1 VSELSHVRSVAI
13 VGCGN
18 VADGFDEDWRK
29 RHIYSHAT
37 AISKLDQLTITA
49 CCDIDPARMERFADK
64 WEVDGRYTDYQ
75 KMVDDEKIDILVVAT
90 PTVAHYD
97 NVLTALS
104 REIKVIFCEKP
115 LTYTLKEGETLVKK
129 AAEAGVLLFVNY
141 MRRWDSFYVEC
152 NDLLESGRIGRV
164 ETIVAY
170 VDTALYM
177 NSIHMLDMVL
187 YFAGDVL
194 SCTGFLDRVSDP
206 RVVHGRTD
214 RGGVAL
220 FHHKNGIISF
230 VKATG
235 EMRETR
241 RAHYFELDIQ
251 GTKGRLRILDDDIRY
266 ELYEFKES
274 PQHVEMN
281 ELHLVNTEYNKNKQE
296 RAVDAYRDILDC
308 LNTGKDPVFSGKDSL
323 GSIELVEMI
332 YKSDSQ
338 GHTTLTRGERT

>member
-1 VSELSHVRSVAI
+1 MSELSHVRSVAM

-18 VADGFDEDWRK
+18 AADGLDDDQSR

-37 AISKLDQLTITA
+37 AISKLEQLNITA
-49 CCDIDPARMERFADK
+49 CCDIDPAKMEHFADK
-64 WEVDGRYTDYQ
+64 WGVSGRYTDYQ
-75 KMVDDEKIDILVVAT
+75 KMVDEEKIDILVIAT
-90 PTVAHYD
+90 PTAAHYD

-104 REIKVIFCEKP
+104 KEIEAVFCEKP
-115 LTYTLKEGETLVKK
+115 LTYTLKEGEGLVKK
-129 AAEAGVLLFVNY
+129 AAEAGKLLFVNY
-141 MRRWDSFYVEC
+141 MRRWDSFYAEC
-152 NDLLESGRIGRV
+152 NDLLEGGRIGRV

-177 NSIHMLDMVL
+177 NSIHMFDMIL
-187 YFAGDVL
+187 YLAGEVL
-194 SCTGFLDRVSDP
+194 SCTGFMDMVRDP
-206 RVVHGRTD
+206 RIVHKRED

-235 EMRETR
+235 ETR
-241 RAHYFELDIQ
+241 RAHYFEIDIQ

-338 GHTTLTRGERT
+338 GHVSFTRREQT

>member
-1 VSELSHVRSVAI
+1 VSELSHVRSVAM

-18 VADGFDEDWRK
+18 VADGFDEDCRK

-37 AISKLDQLTITA
+37 AISKLDQLTIIA
-49 CCDIDPARMERFADK
+49 CCDIDPAKMERFADK
-64 WEVDGRYTDYQ
+64 WGVSGRYTDYQ
-75 KMVDDEKIDILVVAT
+75 EMVDEEKIDILVIAT
-90 PTVAHYD
+90 PTVVHYD

-104 REIKVIFCEKP
+104 KEIEVIFCEKP
-115 LTYTLKEGETLVKK
+115 LAFTLKEGEYLVKK
-129 AAEAGVLLFVNY
+129 AKEAGKLLFVNY
-141 MRRWDSFYVEC
+141 MRRWDSFYAEC
-152 NDLLESGRIGRV
+152 NDLLKGGRIGRV

-177 NSIHMLDMVL
+177 NSIHMFDMIL
-187 YFAGDVL
+187 YLAGEVL
-194 SCTGFLDRVSDP
+194 SCTGFMDMVRDP
-206 RVVHGRTD
+206 RIVHKRED

-235 EMRETR
+235 ETR
-241 RAHYFELDIQ
+241 RAHYFEIDIQ

-274 PQHVEMN
+274 PQHAGLD
-281 ELHLVNTEYNKNKQE
+281 ELHLVHTEYNSDKQE
-296 RAVDAYRDILDC
+296 RFVDAYRDILDC
-308 LNTGKDPVFSGKDSL
+308 LNTGADPVFSGKDSL
-323 GSIELVEMI
+323 KSLELVEMI

-338 GHTTLTRGERT
+338 GHFPISRREQT